1 VYNSGTVIE
10 IKEADFRMPAVN
22 PRVQVSLSKAS
33 YRTLTTLAKRHS
45 RSMSSIAAEVLNDVL
60 PALEA
65 TLALSSDLR
74 KKSPSEIA
82 ALKATLETWEKLG
95 KQQVAEHLRRF
106 ESLRGAAEVE
116 GGAGAPAP
124 RRPPGTNRGV

>member
-1 VYNSGTVIE
+1 
-10 IKEADFRMPAVN
+10 MPAVN

-33 YRTLTTLAKRHS
+33 YRTLTHLAKRHS

-65 TLALSSDLR
+65 TLSLASDLR

-82 ALKATLETWEKLG
+82 ALKKTLEAWETLG
-95 KQQVAEHLRRF
+95 KQQVAEHQRRF
-106 ESLRGAAEVE
+106 DSLKTDPGSKDK
-116 GGAGAPAP
+116 PAP
-124 RRPPGTNRGV
+124 SGGPRPPGTNRGV

>member
-1 VYNSGTVIE
+1 
-10 IKEADFRMPAVN
+10 MPAVN

-65 TLALSSDLR
+65 TLALATDLR

-95 KQQVAEHLRRF
+95 KQQVAEHQARF
-106 ESLRGAAEVE
+106 DSLHDGPGSKEKGAHAT
-116 GGAGAPAP
+116 AP
-124 RRPPGTNRGV
+124 RPPGTNRGV

>member
-1 VYNSGTVIE
+1 
-10 IKEADFRMPAVN
+10 MPAVN

-60 PALEA
+60 PALQA
-65 TLALSSDLR
+65 TLELASDLR

-82 ALKATLETWEKLG
+82 ALKETLETWELLG
-95 KQQVAEHLRRF
+95 KQQVEEHLERF
-106 ESLRGAAEVE
+106 KALKQTEGSGEAPTRAA
-116 GGAGAPAP
+116 PT
-124 RRPPGTNRGV
+124 RPPGTNRGV